1 VICELCE
8 LNVDHDVFEDEDII
22 LAVLEKIQENK
33 RRVNVKEKYVK
44 CELLKQNK
52 HGEWLFIRG

>member
-44 CELLKQNK
+44 MRTFKTK
-52 HGEWLFIRG
+52 